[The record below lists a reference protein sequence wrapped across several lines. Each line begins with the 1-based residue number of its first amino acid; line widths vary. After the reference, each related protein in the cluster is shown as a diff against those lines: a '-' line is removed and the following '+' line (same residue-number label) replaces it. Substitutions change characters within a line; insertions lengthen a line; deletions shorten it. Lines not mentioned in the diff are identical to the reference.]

1 MNITGSHKII
11 IKAPIKD
18 VFEKFN
24 DPNMQSEW
32 FVQPYTLSGYE
43 PPLQKGSTYTVKGK
57 FMNKPTE
64 FTFEV
69 VEFNPPTNI
78 VLKLKGSGTG
88 FIVVTF
94 TEVKDGTEVDFG
106 FNRDFSGWL
115 TSHTAMEIHNV
126 LYDINEAD
134 LNSFKAFAKD

>member
-24 DPNMQSEW
+24 DPNLQSEW
-32 FVQPYTLSGYE
+32 IVQPFTMRDFT
-43 PPLQKGSTYTVKGK
+43 PPLQKGTIYTVVGK

-64 FTFEV
+64 FKYEV
-69 VEFNPPTNI
+69 VEFDPPKRI
-78 VLKLKGSGTG
+78 VLSLKGSGTG
-88 FIVVTF
+88 YIAISFS
-94 TEVKDGTEVDFG
+94 EVKDGTEIDFG

-115 TSHTAMEIHNV
+115 TSSTALEIHNV
-126 LYDINEAD
+126 LYDITEAD
-134 LNSFKAFAKD
+134 LQSFKAFVEA